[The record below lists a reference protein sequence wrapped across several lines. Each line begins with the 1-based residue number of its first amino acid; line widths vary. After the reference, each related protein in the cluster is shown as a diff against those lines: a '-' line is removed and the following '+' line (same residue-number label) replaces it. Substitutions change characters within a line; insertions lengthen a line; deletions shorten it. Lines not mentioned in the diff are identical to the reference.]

1 MSEGDAT
8 PGSAATLPADVA
20 RLRTLRRRRGWT
32 QDQLAEASGVGSAT
46 IARIEGGGAVPRVS
60 TMTRIAQ
67 ALGVR
72 IPDVDEFAD
81 DEAPRPR

>member
-1 MSEGDAT
+1 
-8 PGSAATLPADVA
+8 
-20 RLRTLRRRRGWT
+20 
-32 QDQLAEASGVGSAT
+32 
-46 IARIEGGGAVPRVS
+46 VPRVS